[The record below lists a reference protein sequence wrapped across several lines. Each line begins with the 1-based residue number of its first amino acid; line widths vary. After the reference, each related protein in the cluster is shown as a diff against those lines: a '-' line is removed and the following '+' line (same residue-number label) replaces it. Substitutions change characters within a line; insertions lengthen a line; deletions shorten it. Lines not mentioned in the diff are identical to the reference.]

1 MDGQNGAHTP
11 IDADT
16 RRSAWLFALYRV
28 FVAAVLLLLGLFPDT
43 PLGLHAVA
51 PQFYVVIATAY
62 LAFALAAA
70 GFARRCTR
78 NPNTTSLSR
87 IALIGGAGDGIGLI
101 GLLLVSGGVGTGIG
115 LLLVPALVAA
125 VLLSGARFALS
136 LAAIASLALLLAET
150 VSALLL
156 LHPGESAITQA
167 GLLGATLFAA
177 GLLARHFARRA
188 GETRAQVE
196 RQEADL
202 ANLAELNAQI
212 IARMGAG
219 VIAVDPDGYIRS
231 INEAARRLLPPR
243 PGRHLTSLSP
253 SVARVIRE
261 WQRSGRPSTS
271 QQLPGDRDQPA
282 LRIRLAPLGDRG
294 DQGTLLIL
302 EDAAELQ
309 RQAQASKLQALGRLT
324 ASIAHEIRNPLGAI
338 SHSAQL
344 LGESP
349 DLAPHDQRLLDIIN
363 NQSKRVN
370 ELISNVLSLSR
381 RDTGERERLNLQE
394 TLDRFAEEFC
404 GALQLPRSTLHAR
417 VEPGDSEIQ
426 FDRSQLNQ
434 ILWNLCTNA
443 RIHGGHDEPDSP
455 PIVLR
460 GGAGQVARVVSL
472 DVIDAGPGISTEQE
486 KDLFEPFVSGR
497 SGGTGLGLYI
507 SRMLCENNG
516 ASLEY
521 IRTPTGGCFRILF
534 APLEDESPK
543 EQGA

>member
-1 MDGQNGAHTP
+1 MGNQTTGNTP
-11 IDADT
+11 IDTDT

-43 PLGLHAVA
+43 PLGLHVVA
-51 PQFYVVIATAY
+51 PQFYAVIATGY
-62 LAFALAAA
+62 LAFALVAAA
-70 GFARRCTR
+70 FAWRCTH
-78 NPNTTSLSR
+78 NPDTTSLSR

-101 GLLLVSGGVGTGIG
+101 ALLVVSGGVGTGIG

-125 VLLSGARFALS
+125 VLLSSAQFALS
-136 LAAIASLALLLAET
+136 LAAIATLALLLAELF
-150 VSALLL
+150 SALV
-156 LHPGESAITQA
+156 LHGESAITQA

-177 GLLARHFARRA
+177 GLLARQFARRA

-196 RQEADL
+196 RQEVDL

-212 IARMGAG
+212 IARMSAG
-219 VIAVDPDGYIRS
+219 VVAVDPEGYIRS

-243 PGRHLTSLSP
+243 PGRHLSSLSP
-253 SVARVIRE
+253 SVARSIRE
-261 WQRSGRPSTS
+261 WQRNGMPNAS
-271 QQLPGDRDQPA
+271 QHLPGDRDQPA

-302 EDAAELQ
+302 EDAGELQ

-349 DLAPHDQRLLDIIN
+349 DLKPHDQRLLDIIN

-404 GALQLPRSTLHAR
+404 GALQLPPDTLHTH
-417 VEPGDSEIQ
+417 VEPADSEIQ
-426 FDRSQLNQ
+426 FDPSQLKQ

-455 PIVLR
+455 PIILR

-521 IRTPTGGCFRILF
+521 VRTPTGGCFRILF
-534 APLEDESPK
+534 APLDEESPK
-543 EQGA
+543 DKGA

>member
-1 MDGQNGAHTP
+1 MDNQSGGNTP

-43 PLGLHAVA
+43 PLGLHLVT
-51 PQFYVVIATAY
+51 PQFYAVIATAY
-62 LAFALAAA
+62 LAFALVAAA
-70 GFARRCTR
+70 FAWRCTH
-78 NPNTTSLSR
+78 NPDTTSLTR

-101 GLLLVSGGVGTGIG
+101 ALLIVSGGVGTGIG

-125 VLLSGARFALS
+125 VLLSSARFALT
-136 LAAIASLALLLAET
+136 LAAIATLALLLAEG
-150 VSALLL
+150 VSALF
-156 LHPGESAITQA
+156 LHPADTAITQA

-177 GLLARHFARRA
+177 GLLARQFARRA

-196 RQEADL
+196 RQEVDL

-212 IARMGAG
+212 IARMSAG

-243 PGRHLTSLSP
+243 PGRHLSSLSP
-253 SVARVIRE
+253 SVARVIRD
-261 WQRSGRPSTS
+261 WQRNGMPTTS
-271 QQLPGDRDQPA
+271 QQLPGDRNQPA

-294 DQGTLLIL
+294 DQGSLLIL

-309 RQAQASKLQALGRLT
+309 RQAQAGKLQALGRLT

-349 DLAPHDQRLLDIIN
+349 DLKPHDQRLLDIIN

-381 RDTGERERLNLQE
+381 RDAGGRERLNLQE

-404 GALQLPRSTLHAR
+404 GALQLPRETLHAR
-417 VEPGDSEIQ
+417 IEPADSEIQ
-426 FDRSQLNQ
+426 FDPSQLNQ
-434 ILWNLCTNA
+434 ILWNLCSNA
-443 RIHGGHDEPDSP
+443 RIHGGHDQPDSP

-472 DVIDAGPGISTEQE
+472 DVIDAGPGISAEQE

-497 SGGTGLGLYI
+497 AGGTGLGLYI

-521 IRTPTGGCFRILF
+521 VHTPIGGCFRILF
-534 APLEDESPK
+534 APLETDSPK